1 MRKAFRMKG
10 MVNKLKRTVLALCAA
25 LVTGVLPSFA
35 IDAYVANLYREID
48 IAFLNKSEA
57 ELNHILSTNADSLNY
72 YLLENYTMKKIRH
85 LVIDED
91 YEFALQANLVVIDN
105 DLNYTDAVEMYT
117 IIAGALEKKK
127 EQEQIR
133 EAKRQAELAKIE
145 EEKAK
150 KRAAADKEFN
160 AVVTPEGKKVYIQD
174 KKEVYTASYWNFRF
188 GIADLNNIMETKNNY
203 SSWRYGIALEGNYE
217 YTFNKL
223 LLGIDGNFEINFPAF
238 FQEEGKTSK
247 DLEEAWFEK
256 WTPSEEF
263 RNTHGHDDYMKT
275 DDFLKAEADESLPMN
290 MFLIPKLGFS
300 SRNGSYYA
308 RAGFAW
314 VGNWSGLDYHIM
326 SGHLFSPAMG
336 LGFDRLKLG
345 FVTLGL
351 NADFYI
357 TSMIKSISSSNAVA
371 GVEMNMSVPISAM
384 QKARLTF
391 NMGVKDTI
399 FVKDEGVENR
409 ARVILAIGAENVAK

>member
-1 MRKAFRMKG
+1 MRKTLRMKG
-10 MVNKLKRTVLALCAA
+10 MLNKLKRAVFALALCFTAG
-25 LVTGVLPSFA
+25 TLPSFA
-35 IDAYVANLYREID
+35 IDAYVSSLYREID

-57 ELNHILSTNADSLNY
+57 ELNKILSANVDSLNY
-72 YLLENYTMKKIRH
+72 YLIENYTMKKIRH

-105 DLNYTDAVEMYT
+105 DLNYTDAVEMYS

-145 EEKAK
+145 EEKAR

-160 AVVTPEGKKVYIQD
+160 AVVTPEGKKVYLQD

-188 GIADLNNIMETKNNY
+188 GIADLNCIMDSKNDY
-203 SSWRYGIALEGNYE
+203 TSWRYGIALEGNYE

-223 LLGIDGNFEINFPAF
+223 LLGVDGNFEINFPAF
-238 FQEEGKTSK
+238 FQEEGKTTR
-247 DLEEAWFEK
+247 DLEKAWFET
-256 WTPSEEF
+256 WDPAGNVPRDLYTTTP
-263 RNTHGHDDYMKT
+263 DY
-275 DDFLKAEADESLPMN
+275 LKAEADESLPMN
-290 MFLIPKLGFS
+290 LFVIPKLGFS
-300 SRNGSYYA
+300 TRNGSYYA

-314 VGNWSGLDYHIM
+314 VGNWSGLDYHILN
-326 SGHLFSPAMG
+326 GHLFSPSLG
-336 LGFDRLKLG
+336 VGFDRLKLG
-345 FVTLGL
+345 ILTMGL
-351 NADFYI
+351 NADFYV

-399 FVKDEGVENR
+399 FLKDEGVENR
-409 ARVILAIGAENVAK
+409 ARIVLAIGAENVAK